1 LDRGEEAMSRRRHR
15 ATATGPPR
23 RAVAAAALLCAG
35 AVAAASLLSAP
46 AAAGKRPKGDE
57 RPNVV
62 VVMSDDQTA
71 DSMRYMAQTRE
82 QLGGQG
88 ATFANSFASF
98 PLCCPSRAT
107 FLTGQYPHNHGVLSN
122 DEDEEGG
129 YLSLDSS
136 NTLAVWLQ
144 RAGYYTAHIGKYLNG
159 YEQVPNTIPPGWTE
173 WHGSTRTYQFYG
185 YQLNEQGT
193 LVNFGSTAD
202 QYSSDVYTQKA
213 IDLIRARAPEK
224 QPFFLSLAYLA
235 PHGGGP
241 NPSPQ
246 PPDDCESTAKPA
258 PRHANAFD
266 SEPLPQP
273 PSFNE
278 ADVSDKPAAIQG
290 RAPLTENQIANIE
303 REYRCRIE
311 SLLAVDEGV
320 ARVIQALR
328 DTGEFEDTLFVY
340 TSDNGFFHGEHR
352 VPMGKTRVY
361 EPSIRVPLIIH
372 GPGIPDG
379 VTTEDLAMNT
389 DLAPTIVELT
399 GAEPGRA
406 MDGLSLLPP
415 MESPGLRRGRAILIE
430 TRSYTAVRTARYVY
444 VENATGELELYD
456 LDNDPDQLQSLHA
469 DPTFDQVE
477 ASLASMLAALRTCSG
492 SGCRGTPALDLKL
505 RFKDG
510 EPGRGECAKG
520 AVRAILKGADA
531 GKLTAAG
538 YSVGSKQLGGDDA
551 APFKVRIP
559 GGKLKRRGRSNVIA
573 SVTLIDGRE
582 QTIDERVKR
591 C

>member
-1 LDRGEEAMSRRRHR
+1 MTPSG
-15 ATATGPPR
+15 GPAR
-23 RAVAAAALLCAG
+23 RALLAAALLAACAL
-35 AVAAASLLSAP
+35 AAAAGWAAP
-46 AAAGKRPKGDE
+46 AAGKKKDDPE
-57 RPNVV
+57 PPNVV

-71 DSMRYMAQTRE
+71 DSQRFMSQTNQ

-129 YLSLDSS
+129 YQSLDST

-144 RAGYYTAHIGKYLNG
+144 DAGYYTGHIGKYLNG

-193 LVNFGSTAD
+193 LVDYGTSAD

-213 IDLIRARAPEK
+213 VDFIRARAPQET
-224 QPFFLSLAYLA
+224 PFFLSLAYLA

-246 PPDDCESTAKPA
+246 PPNDCESTAKPA
-258 PRHANAFD
+258 PRHGNAFD
-266 SEPLPQP
+266 DEPLPQP

-278 ADVSDKPAAIQG
+278 ADVSDKPAAIQN
-290 RAPLTENQIANIE
+290 RAPLTNAQIANIE

-328 DTGEFEDTLFVY
+328 DSGEFEDTVFVY

-361 EPSIRVPLIIH
+361 EPSIRVPLIVH

-379 VTTEDLAMNT
+379 VTVNDLAVNA
-389 DLAPTIVELT
+389 DIAPTIVELT
-399 GAEPGRA
+399 GAEAGRT
-406 MDGLSLLPP
+406 MDGLSLLPAA
-415 MESPGLRRGRAILIE
+415 ESPGLLRGRAILLE
-430 TRSYTAVRTARYVY
+430 TRSYAAVRTARYVY

-456 LDNDPDQLQSLHA
+456 LENDPDELQSLHA
-469 DPTFDQVE
+469 DPAYDQIE
-477 ASLASMLAALRTCSG
+477 ASLASLLVGLRTCSG
-492 SGCRGTPALDLKL
+492 PGCRGTPVLDLKL
-505 RFKDG
+505 SFKDG
-510 EPGRGECAKG
+510 ERGRGECAKG
-520 AVRAILKGADA
+520 AVKAVLRGADA
-531 GKLTAAG
+531 GRLVAAD

-551 APFKVRIP
+551 PPFKVRIP
-559 GGKLKRRGRSNVIA
+559 GGKLKKRGKSNVIA
-573 SVTLIDGRE
+573 TVSLIDGRE